1 MKDIYLVQAG
11 EARGPFDDGEI
22 KEGVASGKL
31 KPKDLAWRPGLAA
44 WVPLH
49 NLEKNRTTLSTT
61 FATEPPPIPP
71 WPVREKNKLFGLS
84 LGLCGLLFL
93 VGLAFYSPSS
103 PALPEAQNK
112 PAETAGFRPSSGNPE
127 VSPAAATPT
136 KGERLEA
143 VFFEQDSAVLDD
155 SGREVLERVTVLL
168 QGENYRE
175 FRSITLI
182 GFASSEGEI
191 GHNEGL
197 STERAQAVK
206 AHLVDKGLP
215 ESKIVVVPLGQAN
228 KGAEADPNP
237 KMNRRVEISVVR

>member
-1 MKDIYLVQAG
+1 
-11 EARGPFDDGEI
+11 
-22 KEGVASGKL
+22 VASGKFR
-31 KPKDLAWRPGLAA
+31 PRDLAWRPGLTT

-49 NLEKNRTTLSTT
+49 SLEKNRTTLSTT

-84 LGLCGLLFL
+84 FALCAFLFL
-93 VGLAFYSPSS
+93 LGALLYPRGSGENAPPPPPILPTNSIPYAPS
-103 PALPEAQNK
+103 
-112 PAETAGFRPSSGNPE
+112 
-127 VSPAAATPT
+127 

-143 VFFEQDSAVLDD
+143 VFFEQDSAVLDE
-155 SGREVLERVTVLL
+155 SGREVLERITVLL

-175 FRSITLI
+175 FQSITLI

-197 STERAQAVK
+197 SMARADSVKTHLMER
-206 AHLVDKGLP
+206 GIP
-215 ESKIVVVPLGQAN
+215 EAKIIVVPLGQAN
-228 KGAEADPNP
+228 KGAEVDPNP